1 MVREMVIYRGK
12 VQGVGFRATCAAI
25 ARALPVTGWVRN
37 ASDGSVVLEAQ
48 GDRADVERL
57 LARVVAER
65 ARLIASVER
74 SVIQPVEGES
84 GFRVRV

>member
-12 VQGVGFRATCAAI
+12 VQGVGFRATCASI

-48 GDRADVERL
+48 GDGADVERL
-57 LARVVAER
+57 LARIAAER
-65 ARLIASVER
+65 ARLIATVER
-74 SVIQPVEGES
+74 SPVPPVEGES
-84 GFRVRV
+84 GFCVRV